1 MVTLE
6 RASYQTQKRYAEY
19 CGLSEDQKP
28 IEDINNGDEFQ
39 EIDTGFT
46 YKFNTESMQWVKQ
59 PQGDKG
65 DPGPQGP
72 PGPEGPQG
80 PAGPA
85 GAGVP
90 PTDTA
95 QAGDVPT
102 WDGSN
107 VVWAPP
113 SGGGNDKSY
122 ELITTIEIR
131 EDGIRSIE
139 RDLGADYEAL
149 LISNIDIFGLQL
161 GSDQAIATGNYPLI
175 IVLRDKNRLVS
186 GNEVTFITYN
196 STIPVGDSKRYFFL
210 IEKTA
215 NIWRGM
221 AARETTS
228 GGWNLGSQDGLSL
241 GVMIEQRYSSDY
253 FNKLVLECVFAN
265 PVNLYVYG
273 IPYQGQGGTA

>member
-95 QAGDVPT
+95 QPGDVPT
-102 WDGSN
+102 WDGDQ
-107 VVWAPP
+107 VVWAEQQGGIGRWTLLLDATTLESVDSILVSQDARGKEFNVSELIFDINLPVLSASP
-113 SGGGNDKSY
+113 GYVRFINGLSYDVHNGLLAMLFSVGSTSTIWYGYGWIKLLSGVPALVSGGAKTNIY
-122 ELITTIEIR
+122 NAPTV
-131 EDGIRSIE
+131 IRSY
-139 RDLGADYEAL
+139 GAEFSQD
-149 LISNIDIFGLQL
+149 ISNIDSINSFGIYFQ
-161 GSDQAIATGNYPLI
+161 
-175 IVLRDKNRLVS
+175 
-186 GNEVTFITYN
+186 N
-196 STIPVGDSKRYFFL
+196 SID
-210 IEKTA
+210 A
-215 NIWRGM
+215 
-221 AARETTS
+221 
-228 GGWNLGSQDGLSL
+228 
-241 GVMIEQRYSSDY
+241 
-253 FNKLVLECVFAN
+253 
-265 PVNLYVYG
+265 G
-273 IPYQGQGGTA
+273 IRIRVWGR